1 MEVLNRTSEGLEKC
15 YNVLIQ
21 PKELEDALDSKLKET
36 AKKVRLDGFRPGKV
50 PVSIVKRMYGDAVA
64 AESKEEAINDT
75 ARNIIR
81 EENLVLA
88 TRCTTS
94 FVKEDE
100 NGLEFSMK
108 FEVMPTFELK
118 PYEGLEIVKH
128 VTDATEEEIKKVI
141 NDLRERN
148 ADWIDDPELTEV
160 SENCQVTLDM
170 VVHMDTNPEKNTM
183 KDIVIVI
190 NDRNKS
196 QDLEQ
201 KLIGAKVGETRE
213 FSISIPDEIKQGAE
227 TTMFYTAT
235 IKGLKKQKL
244 IESDEELAKVAKFEN
259 VDKMN
264 EWAMNIVK
272 NEYDNISAGLMHRDV
287 LEKLSTMYDF
297 DVPNSLVDIEEKE
310 VVQQIE
316 KEAERLGKEFTPHI
330 KDECRKLAAQRV
342 RLGMI
347 IAEIAKKENI
357 SITNQEMSV
366 AIRQLAM
373 MYPGIQ
379 KEIQHNEYLLRSI
392 AAPIL
397 EKKVVNHLIDQA
409 KTTEAKC
416 TRDELIALDEEE
428 FDFFKETDGKAKTE
442 ATETESKPKK
452 AASKKKETASEDAA
466 ETPKKKASTKKKS
479 AE

>member
-21 PKELEDALDSKLKET
+21 PKELEDALDNKLKET

-64 AESKEEAINDT
+64 AESKEEAINAT
-75 ARNIIR
+75 AGNIIR

-108 FEVMPTFELK
+108 FEVMPTFELQ

-141 NDLRERN
+141 EDLRQRC
-148 ADWIDDPELTEV
+148 ADWIDDPELTEI

-170 VVHMDTNPEKNTM
+170 TVHTEIHPEKKTM
-183 KDIVIVI
+183 KDVVIVI
-190 NDRNKS
+190 NDSNKS

-201 KLIGAKVGETRE
+201 KLIGAKIGEVRE
-213 FSISIPDEIKQGAE
+213 FSLSIPGESEPGDE

-235 IKGLKKQKL
+235 VKGIKKQKL
-244 IESDEELAKVAKFEN
+244 IESDEELAKVAQFEN

-264 EWAMNIVK
+264 EWAVDTVK
-272 NEYDNISAGLMHRDV
+272 NEYENISAGLMHRDM

-316 KEAERLGKEFTPHI
+316 KEAARLGKEFTPHI

-347 IAEIAKKENI
+347 IAKIAGKENI
-357 SITNQEMSV
+357 AVTTQEMSTAV
-366 AIRQLAM
+366 RQLLIL
-373 MYPGIQ
+373 YPGIE
-379 KEIQHNEYLLRSI
+379 KEIYRNEYMLRSI

-397 EKKVVNHLIDQA
+397 EKKVVEYIVSQA
-409 KTTEAKC
+409 KTTEVKC

-428 FDFFKETDGKAKTE
+428 FDFFKETDGQEQAKTE
-442 ATETESKPKK
+442 ATETEPKI
-452 AASKKKETASEDAA
+452 KEEA
-466 ETPKKKASTKKKS
+466 TPKEKASTKKKS